1 MDTIKR
7 RDFVKTVS
15 LAGAG
20 LLAAPMAMAKP
31 GPSGKAG
38 NQAWRIHF
46 FSKHLQ
52 FLDYEGA
59 ADACVQAGMDGA
71 DLTVRP
77 GGHVLPENV
86 ERDLPRAVKAFK
98 NAGLNIEMM
107 ASGITDPEDPLT
119 DKVLRINT
127 GLKKLGEFLPL
138 NQRRIYTSG
147 YDMGGQLATLVPSLI
162 RPVRGVLSIGSGLGT
177 PELIGDAGSFEFVG
191 VMGRADYQ
199 YSDMRA
205 AEEFLDRKKIRNHVL
220 YHPGGHQWPDAR
232 YMDLGMQFLNLM
244 AMKDPGTEKD
254 TAYIR
259 TSYEHFK
266 EYIMAL
272 EGSGDFLLTLDQ
284 VEEGLSLYDA
294 LIDTDWL
301 KDRRKELRK
310 NRTYRAQK
318 RDWEQARVQELM
330 LTEDYG
336 FYLAED
342 VNSFNL
348 NNLGWWNYQME
359 KINKYKN
366 SDEGEERLM
375 GQRLEGYL
383 NALISDFIDT
393 YGIGEKPDDD
403 ALILLHM
410 LKTITDPENYD
421 HYLKVISYTAK
432 YGDFGTANFYL
443 EELLKRGYKDA
454 DQLYTLPHTGLLR
467 ISPEFN
473 KLVAQYLGSARYATE
488 E

>member
-1 MDTIKR
+1 
-7 RDFVKTVS
+7 
-15 LAGAG
+15 
-20 LLAAPMAMAKP
+20 
-31 GPSGKAG
+31 
-38 NQAWRIHF
+38 
-46 FSKHLQ
+46 
-52 FLDYEGA
+52 
-59 ADACVQAGMDGA
+59 
-71 DLTVRP
+71 
-77 GGHVLPENV
+77 
-86 ERDLPRAVKAFK
+86 
-98 NAGLNIEMM
+98 
-107 ASGITDPEDPLT
+107 
-119 DKVLRINT
+119 
-127 GLKKLGEFLPL
+127 
-138 NQRRIYTSG
+138 
-147 YDMGGQLATLVPSLI
+147 MGGQLATLVPSLI
-162 RPVRGVLSIGSGLGT
+162 RPVRGVMSIGSGLGT

-205 AEEFLDRKKIRNHVL
+205 AEEFLERKKIRNHVL
-220 YHPGGHQWPDAR
+220 YHPGGHQLPDTR
-232 YMDLGMQFLNLM
+232 YMDLGMQFLTLM
-244 AMKDPGTEKD
+244 SMKDPGAEKD
-254 TAYIR
+254 QDFIR
-259 TSYEHFK
+259 ASYQDFK
-266 EYIMAL
+266 EYIQTL
-272 EGSGDFLLTLDQ
+272 EGNGDLLLALDQ
-284 VEEGLSLYDA
+284 VEEGMSVYDD

-301 KDRRKELRK
+301 NDRRKELRK
-310 NRTYRAQK
+310 NRAYRAQK

-330 LTEDYG
+330 STEDYG

-366 SDEGEERLM
+366 SDKGEERLM

-393 YGIGEKPDDD
+393 YGFGEKPDED

-410 LKTITDPENYD
+410 LKTITDPQNYD

-443 EELLKRGYKDA
+443 EELLKRGYNDA
-454 DQLYTLPHTGLLR
+454 DTLYTLPHTGLLR

-473 KLVAQYLGSARYATE
+473 KLVARYLGQARYAIE

>member
-1 MDTIKR
+1 MKR
-7 RDFVKTVS
+7 FIALLLLFGSFGAQAQTQPDRLVLRKGVILDSLPVDDAVVNDIILYLPRDFETTRTWPLIFVCAENEKALQAMRSMV
-15 LAGAG
+15 GAAEKNG
-20 LLAAPMAMAKP
+20 YILAATEA
-31 GPSGKAG
+31 
-38 NQAWRIHF
+38 
-46 FSKHLQ
+46 
-52 FLDYEGA
+52 
-59 ADACVQAGMDGA
+59 
-71 DLTVRP
+71 VRDT
-77 GGHVLPENV
+77 L
-86 ERDLPRAVKAFK
+86 
-98 NAGLNIEMM
+98 
-107 ASGITDPEDPLT
+107 PLT
-119 DKVLRINT
+119 DKVLAINAS
-127 GLKKLGEFLPL
+127 LEKLRKYLPVNL
-138 NQRRIYTSG
+138 RRIYTGG

-177 PELIGDAGSFEFVG
+177 PELIGDSGTFEFVG

-220 YHPGGHQWPDAR
+220 YHAGGHQWPDSR
-232 YMDLGMQFLNLM
+232 YIDLGMQFMTLM
-244 AMKDPGTEKD
+244 AIKDPGAEMDTEFIQSSYQDYKD
-254 TAYIR
+254 YIL
-259 TSYEHFK
+259 T
-266 EYIMAL
+266 L
-272 EGSGDFLLTLDQ
+272 EGSGDLLLALDQ
-284 VEEGLSLYDA
+284 VEEGLSLFED
-294 LIDTDWL
+294 LLDTDWL
-301 KDRRKELRK
+301 KERRKELRK

-318 RDWEQARVQELM
+318 RDWEQAQVQELM

-366 SDEGEERLM
+366 SDKGEERLM

-393 YGIGEKPDDD
+393 YGMGAKPDDD

-410 LKTITDPENYD
+410 LKTITAPEEYD

-454 DQLYTLPHTGLLR
+454 DALYALPHTGLLR

-473 KLVAQYLGSARYATE
+473 KLIAQYLGQARYATE

>member
-1 MDTIKR
+1 MRRFIALLLLFGSFGTQAQTQPERFALRKGVILDSLPVSDAFAKTLKLYLP
-7 RDFVKTVS
+7 RDFENTRTWPLIFICVENEQALQTMRSMV
-15 LAGAG
+15 GAAEKSG
-20 LLAAPMAMAKP
+20 FILAATEAMADTL
-31 GPSGKAG
+31 S
-38 NQAWRIHF
+38 
-46 FSKHLQ
+46 
-52 FLDYEGA
+52 
-59 ADACVQAGMDGA
+59 
-71 DLTVRP
+71 
-77 GGHVLPENV
+77 
-86 ERDLPRAVKAFK
+86 
-98 NAGLNIEMM
+98 
-107 ASGITDPEDPLT
+107 LT

-127 GLKKLGEFLPL
+127 GLEKLRAFLPL
-138 NQRRIYTSG
+138 NLRRIYTSG

-177 PELIGDAGSFEFVG
+177 PELIGDSGTFEFVG

-205 AEEFLDRKKIRNHVL
+205 AEEFLDRKKIRNHVF
-220 YHPGGHQWPDAR
+220 YHSGGHQWPDAR
-232 YMDLGMQFLNLM
+232 YIDLGMQALTLM
-244 AMKDPGTEKD
+244 AMKDPGGEKD
-254 TAYIR
+254 TEYVRSSYQDFRDYIGV
-259 TSYEHFK
+259 
-266 EYIMAL
+266 L
-272 EGSGDFLLTLDQ
+272 EAGGDLLLALDQ
-284 VEEGLSLYDA
+284 VEEGLSLFDG

-301 KDRRKELRK
+301 KDKRKELRK
-310 NRTYRAQK
+310 NRVYRAQK

-348 NNLGWWNYQME
+348 NNLGWWTYQME

-366 SDEGEERLM
+366 SDDREEQLM

-393 YGIGEKPDDD
+393 YGLGEKPDED

-443 EELLKRGYKDA
+443 EELLKRGYTDA
-454 DQLYTLPHTGLLR
+454 DELYSLPHTGLLR

-473 KLVAQYLGSARYATE
+473 KLVEQYLGKARYATE